1 MPARSDRMDE
11 PNFND
16 TIAAFL
22 EVAQDSSASL
32 SQDLVSVLD
41 ESNREQLLL
50 LRSIEKTLAYMADS
64 LAAAPGDLPRTQR

>member
-1 MPARSDRMDE
+1 MPARSDRMAE

-22 EVAQDSSASL
+22 EVAQDSSANL

-41 ESNREQLLL
+41 ESNKEQLLL
-50 LRSIEKTLAYMADS
+50 LSPNPPREGVWLAS
-64 LAAAPGDLPRTQR
+64 